1 MGTGSNLMDFVS
13 TSNTGWPTVV
23 IVGGGFGGL
32 SAAQTLANKPVSVTL
47 LDRTNHHLFQPLL
60 YQVATA
66 GLNPADIA
74 QPIRHILRDAGN
86 ITVVLAEIGSIDPA
100 SKRLLTPQGRSFT
113 YDYLIVAAG
122 ARHSY
127 FGHEQWE
134 GYAPGLKTLE
144 DALELRRRILSAF
157 ETAEM
162 AETEEMRRSAQTFVV
177 VGAGPTGVEMAGAI
191 TELAHHALAADFRK
205 IDPRKTQVILL
216 DAAPRILPAFAE
228 DLSASALKQLRHMGV
243 DVRTNKTVKELNAE
257 GVAIDGEFIP
267 SRTVVWAAGNAAS
280 PLAREL
286 GAGTDRAG
294 RVLVNPDLSVPD
306 HPEIYAIGDMA
317 CFTHQTGTA
326 LPGVSPVAIQMG
338 HCAAQNIL
346 AQIDRRPTRP
356 FKYFDKGS
364 MATIG
369 RNRGVVDLKFARFGG
384 FLAWLS
390 WLFVHLIF
398 LIGLRNKILVFLQW
412 VWAYFTYSRGARL
425 IYGAFRPKV
434 PPIGSA

>member
-1 MGTGSNLMDFVS
+1 MES
-13 TSNTGWPTVV
+13 TSTSKTVPPTVV
-23 IVGGGFGGL
+23 ILGGGFGGL
-32 SAAQTLANKPVSVTL
+32 SAAKTLANKPVSVTL

-86 ITVVLAEIGSIDPA
+86 ITVVLAEVSSIDPS

-134 GYAPGLKTLE
+134 GNAPGLKTLE
-144 DALELRRRILSAF
+144 DALELRRRILGAF

-162 AETEEMRRSAQTFVV
+162 AESEEIRRSAQTFVI

-191 TELAHHALAADFRK
+191 AELARHALAADFRK
-205 IDPRKTQVILL
+205 IDARKTQVILL
-216 DAAPRILPAFAE
+216 DAAPRVLPTFAE

-257 GVAIDGEFIP
+257 GVTIDGEFIA

-286 GAGTDRAG
+286 GAATDRAG
-294 RVLVNPDLSVPD
+294 RVLVNADLSVPN

-317 CFTHQTGTA
+317 SFTHQTGTA

-338 HCAAQNIL
+338 RRAGQNIL

-369 RNRGVVDLKFARFGG
+369 RNRAVADLKFARFGG
-384 FLAWLS
+384 FLAWLG

-398 LIGLRNKILVFLQW
+398 LIGFRNKAFVFLEW
-412 VWAYFTYSRGARL
+412 AWAYFTYSHGARL

-434 PPIGSA
+434 SPPGSA

>member
-1 MGTGSNLMDFVS
+1 
-13 TSNTGWPTVV
+13 
-23 IVGGGFGGL
+23 
-32 SAAQTLANKPVSVTL
+32 
-47 LDRTNHHLFQPLL
+47 
-60 YQVATA
+60 
-66 GLNPADIA
+66 
-74 QPIRHILRDAGN
+74 
-86 ITVVLAEIGSIDPA
+86 
-100 SKRLLTPQGRSFT
+100 
-113 YDYLIVAAG
+113 
-122 ARHSY
+122 
-127 FGHEQWE
+127 
-134 GYAPGLKTLE
+134 
-144 DALELRRRILSAF
+144 
-157 ETAEM
+157 M

-228 DLSASALKQLRHMGV
+228 DLSGSGLKQLRHMGV

-338 HCAAQNIL
+338 RCAAQNIL

>member
-1 MGTGSNLMDFVS
+1 MPIPA
-13 TSNTGWPTVV
+13 TSKTSWPTVV

-86 ITVVLAEIGSIDPA
+86 ITVVLAEVGSLDLA
-100 SKRLLTPQGRSFT
+100 SQRLLTLQGQSFT
-113 YDYLIVAAG
+113 YDYLVVAAG

-127 FGHEQWE
+127 FGHERWE

-191 TELAHHALAADFRK
+191 TELARHALAADFRN

-228 DLSASALKQLRHMGV
+228 DLSACALTQLRHMGV
-243 DVRTNKTVKELNAE
+243 DVRTNKMVKELNAE
-257 GVAIDGEFIP
+257 GVTIDGEFIP

-294 RVLVNPDLSVPD
+294 RVLVNPDLSVPN

-317 CFTHQTGTA
+317 SFTHQTRTS
-326 LPGVSPVAIQMG
+326 LPAVSPVAIQMG
-338 HCAAQNIL
+338 RCAARNIL
-346 AQIDRRPTRP
+346 AQIDRRPTKP

-398 LIGLRNKILVFLQW
+398 LIGLRNKALVFLQW

-425 IYGAFRPKV
+425 IHGAFRPKT
-434 PPIGSA
+434 PPPDSA

>member
-1 MGTGSNLMDFVS
+1 MPIPA
-13 TSNTGWPTVV
+13 TSNPGWPTVV

-32 SAAQTLANKPVSVTL
+32 SAAQTLADKPVNVTL

-100 SKRLLTPQGRSFT
+100 SKRLLTAQGRSFT

-127 FGHEQWE
+127 FGHEAWE

-157 ETAEM
+157 ETAEI
-162 AETEEMRRSAQTFVV
+162 AETDEMRRSAQTFVV

-243 DVRTNKTVKELNAE
+243 DVRTSKTVKELNAE
-257 GVAIDGEFIP
+257 GVTIDGEFIP

-286 GAGTDRAG
+286 GAETDRAG
-294 RVLVNPDLSVPD
+294 RVLVNPDLSVPN

-338 HCAAQNIL
+338 HCAAKNIL
-346 AQIDRRPTRP
+346 AQIDRRSTSP

-398 LIGLRNKILVFLQW
+398 LIGLRNKALVFLQW
-412 VWAYFTYSRGARL
+412 VWAYFTYSHGARL

-434 PPIGSA
+434 PPTGSA

>member
-1 MGTGSNLMDFVS
+1 MSIPA
-13 TSNTGWPTVV
+13 TSKTVPPTVV
-23 IVGGGFGGL
+23 ILGGGFGGL
-32 SAAQTLANKPVSVTL
+32 SAAKTLANKPVSVTL

-86 ITVVLAEIGSIDPA
+86 ITVVLAEVSSIDPS
-100 SKRLLTPQGRSFT
+100 SKRLLTLQGRSFT

-144 DALELRRRILSAF
+144 DALELRRRILGAF

-162 AETEEMRRSAQTFVV
+162 AETEEIRRSAQTFVI

-191 TELAHHALAADFRK
+191 AELARHALAADFRN
-205 IDPRKTQVILL
+205 IDARKTQVILL
-216 DAAPRILPAFAE
+216 DAAPRILPTFAE
-228 DLSASALKQLRHMGV
+228 DLSTSALKQLRHMGV
-243 DVRTNKTVKELNAE
+243 DVRTNKAVKELNAQ
-257 GVAIDGEFIP
+257 GVTIDGEFIP

-286 GAGTDRAG
+286 GAETDRAG
-294 RVLVNPDLSVPD
+294 RVLVNPDLSVPN

-317 CFTHQTGTA
+317 RQTGTA

-338 HCAAQNIL
+338 RCAAQNIL

-369 RNRGVVDLKFARFGG
+369 RNRAVADLKFARFGG

-398 LIGLRNKILVFLQW
+398 LIGLRNKVLVLLEW
-412 VWAYFTYSRGARL
+412 TWAYFTYSHGARL

-434 PPIGSA
+434 PPPGSV

>member
-1 MGTGSNLMDFVS
+1 
-13 TSNTGWPTVV
+13 V
-23 IVGGGFGGL
+23 ILGGGFGGL
-32 SAAQTLANKPVSVTL
+32 SAAKTLANKPVRVTL

-86 ITVVLAEIGSIDPA
+86 ITVVLAEVSSIDPS

-134 GYAPGLKTLE
+134 GNAPGLKTLE
-144 DALELRRRILSAF
+144 DALELRRRILGAF

-162 AETEEMRRSAQTFVV
+162 AETEELRRSAQTFVI

-191 TELAHHALAADFRK
+191 AELARHALAADFRN
-205 IDPRKTQVILL
+205 IDARKTQVILL
-216 DAAPRILPAFAE
+216 DAAPRILPTFAE

-243 DVRTNKTVKELNAE
+243 DVRTNKTVKELNTE
-257 GVAIDGEFIP
+257 GVTIDGEFIP

-286 GAGTDRAG
+286 GAATDRAG
-294 RVLVNPDLSVPD
+294 RVLVNPDLSVPN

-317 CFTHQTGTA
+317 SFTHQTGTT

-338 HCAAQNIL
+338 RRAGQNIL

-369 RNRGVVDLKFARFGG
+369 RNRAVVDLKFARFGG

-398 LIGLRNKILVFLQW
+398 LIGLRNKTLVFLEW
-412 VWAYFTYSRGARL
+412 AWAYFTYSHGARL

-434 PPIGSA
+434 PPGSA

>member
-1 MGTGSNLMDFVS
+1 
-13 TSNTGWPTVV
+13 
-23 IVGGGFGGL
+23 
-32 SAAQTLANKPVSVTL
+32 
-47 LDRTNHHLFQPLL
+47 
-60 YQVATA
+60 
-66 GLNPADIA
+66 
-74 QPIRHILRDAGN
+74 
-86 ITVVLAEIGSIDPA
+86 
-100 SKRLLTPQGRSFT
+100 
-113 YDYLIVAAG
+113 
-122 ARHSY
+122 
-127 FGHEQWE
+127 
-134 GYAPGLKTLE
+134 
-144 DALELRRRILSAF
+144 
-157 ETAEM
+157 
-162 AETEEMRRSAQTFVV
+162 
-177 VGAGPTGVEMAGAI
+177 MAGAI
-191 TELAHHALAADFRK
+191 TELAHHALAADFRN

-243 DVRTNKTVKELNAE
+243 DVRTNKMVKELNAE
-257 GVAIDGEFIP
+257 GVTIDGEFIS

-286 GAGTDRAG
+286 GAETDRAG
-294 RVLVNPDLSVPD
+294 RVLVNPDLSVPN

-317 CFTHQTGTA
+317 SFTHQTGTA

-338 HCAAQNIL
+338 HRAAQNIL

-398 LIGLRNKILVFLQW
+398 LIGLRNKALVFLQW

-425 IYGAFRPKV
+425 IYGAFRPKA
-434 PPIGSA
+434 SARDSV

>member
-1 MGTGSNLMDFVS
+1 MES
-13 TSNTGWPTVV
+13 TSTSKTAWPTVV
-23 IVGGGFGGL
+23 ILGGGFGGL
-32 SAAQTLANKPVSVTL
+32 SAAKTLANKPVSVTL

-86 ITVVLAEIGSIDPA
+86 ITVVLAEVSSIDPS

-134 GYAPGLKTLE
+134 GNAPGLKTLE
-144 DALELRRRILSAF
+144 DALELRRRILGAF

-162 AETEEMRRSAQTFVV
+162 AETEELRRSAQTFVI

-191 TELAHHALAADFRK
+191 AELARHALAADFRN
-205 IDPRKTQVILL
+205 IDARKTQVILL
-216 DAAPRILPAFAE
+216 DAAPRILPTFAE

-243 DVRTNKTVKELNAE
+243 DVRTNKTVKELNTE
-257 GVAIDGEFIP
+257 GVTIDGEFIP

-286 GAGTDRAG
+286 GAATDRAG
-294 RVLVNPDLSVPD
+294 RVLVNPDLSVPN

-317 CFTHQTGTA
+317 SFTHQTGTT

-338 HCAAQNIL
+338 RRAGQNIL

-369 RNRGVVDLKFARFGG
+369 RNRAVVDLKFARFGG

-398 LIGLRNKILVFLQW
+398 LIGLRNKTLVFLEW
-412 VWAYFTYSRGARL
+412 AWAYFTYSHGARL

-434 PPIGSA
+434 PPGSA

>member
-1 MGTGSNLMDFVS
+1 L
-13 TSNTGWPTVV
+13 
-23 IVGGGFGGL
+23 GGGFGGL
-32 SAAQTLANKPVSVTL
+32 SAAKTLANKPVRVTL

-86 ITVVLAEIGSIDPA
+86 ITVVLAEVSSIDPS

-134 GYAPGLKTLE
+134 GNAPGLKTLE
-144 DALELRRRILSAF
+144 DALELRRRILGAF

-162 AETEEMRRSAQTFVV
+162 AETEELRRSAQTFVI

-191 TELAHHALAADFRK
+191 AELARHALAADFRN
-205 IDPRKTQVILL
+205 IDARKTQVILL
-216 DAAPRILPAFAE
+216 DAAPRILPTFAE

-243 DVRTNKTVKELNAE
+243 DVRTNKTVKELNTE
-257 GVAIDGEFIP
+257 GVTIDGEFIP

-286 GAGTDRAG
+286 GAATDRAG
-294 RVLVNPDLSVPD
+294 RVLVNPDLSVPN

-317 CFTHQTGTA
+317 SFTHQTGTT

-338 HCAAQNIL
+338 RRAGQNIL

-369 RNRGVVDLKFARFGG
+369 RNRAVVDLKFARFGG

-398 LIGLRNKILVFLQW
+398 LIGLRNKTLVFLEW
-412 VWAYFTYSRGARL
+412 AWAYFTYSHGARL

-434 PPIGSA
+434 PPGSA

>member
-1 MGTGSNLMDFVS
+1 MDFVS

-338 HCAAQNIL
+338 RCAAQNIL

-434 PPIGSA
+434 PPMGSA

>member
-1 MGTGSNLMDFVS
+1 MPIPA

-100 SKRLLTPQGRSFT
+100 SKRLLTAQGRSFT

-127 FGHEQWE
+127 FGHEAWE

-157 ETAEM
+157 ETAEI
-162 AETEEMRRSAQTFVV
+162 AETDEMRRSAQTFVV

-243 DVRTNKTVKELNAE
+243 DVRTSKTVKELNAE
-257 GVAIDGEFIP
+257 GVTIDGEFIP
-267 SRTVVWAAGNAAS
+267 SRTVVWAAGNTAS

-286 GAGTDRAG
+286 GAETDRAG
-294 RVLVNPDLSVPD
+294 RVLVNRDLSVPN
-306 HPEIYAIGDMA
+306 HPEIYAIGDMV

-338 HCAAQNIL
+338 HCAAKNIL
-346 AQIDRRPTRP
+346 AQIDRRSTRP
-356 FKYFDKGS
+356 FRYFDKGS

-398 LIGLRNKILVFLQW
+398 LIGLRNKALVFLQW
-412 VWAYFTYSRGARL
+412 VWAYFTYSHGARL

-434 PPIGSA
+434 PPTGSG

>member
-1 MGTGSNLMDFVS
+1 
-13 TSNTGWPTVV
+13 
-23 IVGGGFGGL
+23 
-32 SAAQTLANKPVSVTL
+32 
-47 LDRTNHHLFQPLL
+47 
-60 YQVATA
+60 
-66 GLNPADIA
+66 
-74 QPIRHILRDAGN
+74 
-86 ITVVLAEIGSIDPA
+86 
-100 SKRLLTPQGRSFT
+100 
-113 YDYLIVAAG
+113 
-122 ARHSY
+122 
-127 FGHEQWE
+127 
-134 GYAPGLKTLE
+134 
-144 DALELRRRILSAF
+144 
-157 ETAEM
+157 M

-191 TELAHHALAADFRK
+191 TELARHALVADFRN

-228 DLSASALKQLRHMGV
+228 DLSASALMQLRQMGV
-243 DVRTNKTVKELNAE
+243 DVRTNMTVKELNAE
-257 GVAIDGEFIP
+257 GVTIDGEFIS

-280 PLAREL
+280 PLAGEL
-286 GAGTDRAG
+286 GAATDRAG
-294 RVLVNPDLSVPD
+294 RVLVNPDLSVPN

-338 HCAAQNIL
+338 RCAALNIL
-346 AQIDRRPTRP
+346 AQIDRRPTKP

-398 LIGLRNKILVFLQW
+398 LIGLRNKALVFLQW

-425 IYGAFRPKV
+425 IYGAFRPKA
-434 PPIGSA
+434 PPPGS